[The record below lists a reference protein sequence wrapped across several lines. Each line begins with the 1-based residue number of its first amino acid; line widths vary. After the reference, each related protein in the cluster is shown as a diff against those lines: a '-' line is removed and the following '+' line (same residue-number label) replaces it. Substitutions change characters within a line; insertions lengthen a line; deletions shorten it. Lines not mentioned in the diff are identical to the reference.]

1 LWQAKL
7 LPHSRSSVGLP
18 DLRIA
23 VISPFVDKQHGTE
36 RALTELLERLA
47 RDYRVE
53 IHLYAQ
59 KVSDLN
65 LGDSVAV
72 VASDS
77 VKGRIVWHKVPAIPG
92 PHIVQYLWWYFAN
105 RFIRW
110 CDTQLRRV
118 VPDLIYSPCINSTD
132 ARAVTVHIVFSAFY
146 EKVRP
151 HLRFSETS
159 PFRWPLLI
167 HRLLYY
173 HLIMALERRVY
184 TNPRVALS
192 AISELVSNQLRQ
204 FFGRSDAL
212 VVRYG
217 VDTRQFDSQLRL
229 ARRQVERAKLALNP
243 GEFVFLLIGNDW
255 KKKGLDSL
263 LEALAIC
270 KDLSARLLVVG
281 TDNRESY
288 KEKCE
293 RLRVGDMVKFLPPSA
308 DVVQF
313 FAAADA
319 YVGPSLEDAYGLPIL
334 EAMACG
340 LPVIAST
347 ATGASEIIFDGANGL
362 LLRNPRDTKAL
373 SDLMRG
379 LIVSPEFVRSLG
391 KAAERTATQESWDA
405 HAARIFDHFSRI
417 ISENSHESSHI

>member
-1 LWQAKL
+1 V
-7 LPHSRSSVGLP
+7 HSCCRNGVGLHN
-18 DLRIA
+18 LRLA

-47 RDYRVE
+47 RDHHVE

-65 LGDSVAV
+65 LADSVATL
-72 VASDS
+72 SDNS
-77 VKGRIVWHKVPAIPG
+77 AEGRIVWHKVPAIPG

-105 RFIRW
+105 RFYRW
-110 CDTQLRRV
+110 RDTRLRRV

-132 ARAVTVHIVFSAFY
+132 ARTITVHIVFSAFY
-146 EKVRP
+146 EQVRP

-159 PFRWPLLI
+159 PLQWPLLL

-173 HLIMALERRVY
+173 RLIMALERRVY
-184 TNPRVALS
+184 TNPGLALS
-192 AISELVSNQLRQ
+192 AISELVSHQLKQ

-217 VDTRQFDSQLRL
+217 VDARQFDSRVRL
-229 ARRQVERAKLALNP
+229 ARRHAERAALTLNP
-243 GEFVFLLIGNDW
+243 EEFAFLLIGNDW

-263 LEALAIC
+263 LEALALC
-270 KDLSARLLVVG
+270 KDLSPRLLVVG
-281 TDNRESY
+281 TDSRESY
-288 KEKCE
+288 TEKCE
-293 RLRVGDMVKFLPPSA
+293 ELQVGGLVKFLPPSA

-347 ATGASEIIFDGANGL
+347 ATGASEIISDGVDGL
-362 LLRNPRDTKAL
+362 LLKNPRDTEAL
-373 SDLMRG
+373 SRLMRR
-379 LIVSPEFVRSLG
+379 LLVSPELVRSLG
-391 KAAERTATQESWDA
+391 AAAERTAIQQSWDA
-405 HAARIFDHFSRI
+405 HAGRIFGQFSQI
-417 ISENSHESSHI
+417 ISEDSHKSSGS